1 MLVHITQPIWIRIP
15 KPNNHTFI
23 DGPIEFTDGLDIN
36 FLVHYIIPIYNI
48 MPLSEVFLTGLY
60 VTGTGVLMAIVAL
73 LYKSKCTKV
82 KCCCIEIDR
91 DVAGEEKIDEE
102 QLHIQRNNNP
112 TPPV

>member
-1 MLVHITQPIWIRIP
+1 
-15 KPNNHTFI
+15 
-23 DGPIEFTDGLDIN
+23 
-36 FLVHYIIPIYNI
+36 

-60 VTGTGVLMAIVAL
+60 VTGTGLLMAVVAL

-91 DVAGEEKIDEE
+91 DVAGEEKLDEE
-102 QLHIQRNNNP
+102 VLHIQRDNPP